1 MQLVSVIIPVY
12 YNAASLPLLAQKL
25 DILSGANSQ
34 YGFEFIYV
42 DDGSRDDSLSIL
54 YSLANQDNRIRVVK
68 LSRNFGSNNAILAGM
83 AVAKGD
89 CVGFIAADI
98 QDPPEAFTEM
108 IQLWHQGTKVVFAVR
123 KDRKGDPLITRLFSY
138 IFNYLFKRL
147 VFKGLSPQGIGF
159 FLIDRQ
165 VNDIIIKCEEKNPHI
180 FGLILWTGF
189 SYVTLQYDREERRHG
204 KSQWTFQ
211 KKLKY
216 FIDAFVAFSYLPI
229 RITSTL
235 GLILASFGGIYA
247 AIVLVARF
255 THQIP
260 VEGWTALMV
269 VFLVLSG
276 VQLIMLG
283 IIGEYL
289 WRNFDA
295 TRRRPTFI
303 IEKCFNVDERKMPT
317 DTSNLST
324 QSTNSDENSGMP

>member
-1 MQLVSVIIPVY
+1 MRLVSIIIPVY
-12 YNAASLPLLAQKL
+12 YNAPSLPLLAQKL
-25 DILSGANSQ
+25 DTLSRANPQ

-42 DDGSRDDSLSIL
+42 DDGSGDDSLSIL
-54 YSLANQDNRIRVVK
+54 YSLASRDNRISVVK

-83 AVAKGD
+83 TVAKGD

-108 IQLWHQGTKVVFAVR
+108 IRLWQQGTKVVFAVR

-147 VFKGLSPQGIGF
+147 VFNSLSPQGIGF

-165 VNDIIIKCEEKNPHI
+165 VNDVIIKCEEKNPHV

-189 SYVTLQYDREERRHG
+189 SYVTVQYDREERQHG
-204 KSQWTFQ
+204 KSRWTFQ

-229 RITSTL
+229 RITSAL
-235 GLILASFGGIYA
+235 GLILASLGGIYA
-247 AIVLVARF
+247 VIVLVARF

-295 TRRRPTFI
+295 TRHRPAFI
-303 IEKCFNVDERKMPT
+303 IEKCFTGEECKISKN
-317 DTSNLST
+317 TSDFST
-324 QSTNSDENSGMP
+324 QSTNSDENPGMP